1 MSIANFSLD
10 MDLCRR
16 LGIGLLLSMV
26 CVSDF
31 AQRNAEKPLFT
42 FACLSDIHNQQGMI
56 RTDVDKIRLRTSFVN
71 SLSMIGNSER
81 IDALVLGGDFMSD
94 VTLSREQWLRTRD
107 LMAEATK
114 MAFPKDATQRPVI
127 YVTGNHDYE
136 VANFD
141 MLPKEYNA
149 GDFYSFPMM
158 EQTGILRREDCFW
171 EMAYNGEGRDSV
183 PVLAAYHY
191 KIGGFD
197 FVVQNCGKHFFGS
210 AWDYR
215 DSEEASRWVERKL
228 HEIDPKGTKTVFYLN
243 HLPLPDSR
251 GATVG
256 KTLVPCRATSIIED
270 ALRKHRGLVY
280 IYGHDHS
287 SRKIKSFITDSV
299 AQRVT
304 RYGETGPHSVF
315 MGSMRYN
322 SLDVNASPGVDDSPI
337 VQGLIVRV
345 YKKRIVLEIRNF
357 GKWGE
362 LSGKAVSTVIAKDL
376 VPYTID
382 RLR

>member
-1 MSIANFSLD
+1 MVVL
-10 MDLCRR
+10 RR
-16 LGIGLLLSMV
+16 LCVWCVLCMV

-31 AQRNAEKPLFT
+31 AQRSADKPLFT
-42 FACLSDIHNQQGMI
+42 FACLSDIHNQQEMI
-56 RTDVDKIRLRTSFVN
+56 RTDLDRIRLRSSFVR
-71 SLSMIGNSER
+71 SLELIGESEC

-94 VTLSREQWLRTRD
+94 VTLTREQWLRTRE
-107 LMAEATK
+107 LMAEATNK
-114 MAFPKDATQRPVI
+114 AFPVGAKRRPVI

-141 MLPKEYNA
+141 MLPKGYNA

-158 EQTGILRREDCFW
+158 EQTGVLRREDCFW
-171 EMAYNGEGRDSV
+171 EMAYNGDGRDSV
-183 PVLAAYHY
+183 PVLAAFHY
-191 KIGGFD
+191 RIGGFD
-197 FVVQNCGKHFFGS
+197 FVVQNCGKHFFRS

-215 DSEEASRWVERKL
+215 DSEEAAKWVERKL
-228 HEIDPKGTKTVFYLN
+228 REIDPKGTKTVFYLN

-256 KTLVPCRATSIIED
+256 KTLVPCRATSIIEG
-270 ALRKHRGLVY
+270 AIREHRGLVY

-287 SRKIKSFITDSV
+287 SRKLNSFITDSV

-304 RYGETGPHSVF
+304 QYGEMGPHSVF

-322 SLDVNASPGVDDSPI
+322 SLDVNASPGVADSPI

-345 YKKRIVLEIRNF
+345 YRKRIVLEIRNF
-357 GKWGE
+357 SEWGE
-362 LSGKAVSTVIAKDL
+362 LNGKAVSTVIAKDL